1 MCDFS
6 ETLER
11 LYTKTEAVK
20 IFIKQQFFIVKKIY
34 WKFWKLYWK
43 LHWNYVKNEN
53 QKVSSF

>member
-11 LYTKTEAVK
+11 LYTKIEAVK
-20 IFIKQQFFIVKKIY
+20 IFIKEQFFFVKKIY

-53 QKVSSF
+53 QKSK